1 MTNTTLP
8 FLNQYASIQNIIDYG
23 RGLAANVVG
32 QPGGV
37 YRLSATSTGDY
48 VQTSNQVYANF
59 PVLRRVVTSG
69 ASVEGRGMSDLVM
82 FDIVC
87 DLNDLKVGDIW
98 VQSDPLYGAGANQV
112 SYPTDEF
119 VGFAVAHHAVM
130 KKSIAL
136 QLQRSASIYR
146 MVSGV
151 SQSGYA
157 NSFQQQ
163 AHALYISGGKAMF
176 SPTAVASMIPI
187 GMSPRAGGFEAFM
200 HPKIASLPEAPEF
213 VVYVPPIEGFIPTE
227 GDIVQTALGARY
239 SIMNSWHLDAGIA
252 GSAFIVRKVTPQE
265 SAAIS

>member
-1 MTNTTLP
+1 MTTTLP
-8 FLNQYASIQNIIDYG
+8 FLNQYSSIQNIIDYG

-32 QPGGV
+32 QPGGI
-37 YRLSATSTGDY
+37 YRLSGASTGNY
-48 VQTSNQVYANF
+48 IQAANQVYANF

-69 ASVEGRGMSDLVM
+69 ASVEGRGLADLVM

-87 DLNDLKVGDIW
+87 NLNDLKVGDVWI
-98 VQSDPLYGAGANQV
+98 QTDPFYGAGANQV

-119 VGFAVAHHAVM
+119 IGFAVAHHAVM

-151 SQSGYA
+151 GQSGYA

-163 AHALYISGGKAMF
+163 AHALCISGGKAVF
-176 SPTAVASMIPI
+176 SSTSPASVIPI
-187 GMSPRAGGFEAFM
+187 GMAPRSGGFEAFIS
-200 HPKIASLPEAPEF
+200 PKIASLPDAPEF
-213 VVYVPPIEGFIPTE
+213 VMYVPPIEGFIPTE
-227 GDIVQTALGARY
+227 GDIVQTTLGARY
-239 SIMNSWHLDAGIA
+239 SVMNSWHLDAGVV
-252 GSAFIVRKVTPQE
+252 GSAFIVRKVTPQS